1 MEELYNKALNICRLF
16 IGAIPVVTDE
26 QINTAIEQ
34 VSFMP
39 DFKMLDKH
47 ILKKKL
53 LAHYGVRIQD
63 FQILEGN
70 DRRLPWLKEFKANK
84 ISNWN
89 FWTRYKLYLSEQKGY
104 APAVINQ
111 LDEITDRILD
121 NLFNPQQVNISIDKK
136 GLVVGQ
142 VQSGKTANYTG
153 LICKAADAG
162 LLNSTCKCNRILIN
176 NLFKFFVWREVSKSF
191 TRSIIEFIFNPL
203 NLFVG
208 YFTKVLTLWDI
219 LPDKPVGVFIGTTFP

>member
-111 LDEITDRILD
+111 LDEITDRI
-121 NLFNPQQVNISIDKK
+121 
-136 GLVVGQ
+136 
-142 VQSGKTANYTG
+142 
-153 LICKAADAG
+153 C
-162 LLNSTCKCNRILIN
+162 
-176 NLFKFFVWREVSKSF
+176 
-191 TRSIIEFIFNPL
+191 
-203 NLFVG
+203 
-208 YFTKVLTLWDI
+208 
-219 LPDKPVGVFIGTTFP
+219 

>member
-70 DRRLPWLKEFKANK
+70 DRRYLGLKNLKQIK
-84 ISNWN
+84 
-89 FWTRYKLYLSEQKGY
+89 YL
-104 APAVINQ
+104 
-111 LDEITDRILD
+111 
-121 NLFNPQQVNISIDKK
+121 
-136 GLVVGQ
+136 
-142 VQSGKTANYTG
+142 
-153 LICKAADAG
+153 
-162 LLNSTCKCNRILIN
+162 
-176 NLFKFFVWREVSKSF
+176 
-191 TRSIIEFIFNPL
+191 
-203 NLFVG
+203 
-208 YFTKVLTLWDI
+208 
-219 LPDKPVGVFIGTTFP
+219 IGTFGQDTSYIFQSRKGMLRQL